1 MFVGV
6 GKGGVLR
13 KSFAYIVALINN
25 LRNYTQLTEQL
36 GDDFEDHFDD
46 EDQKEQLED
55 LLSDCNE
62 KWIEMGAE
70 CVDVLIQVIHDDIKI
85 EAAKHLFRANSIHDP
100 DYSGTFAGGQ
110 PYGHDTYYN
119 IYNHYQVLRSTIVVQ
134 GNPASQLPAPGIGV
148 LLNDDVNIIEDESRQ
163 LCAMKGASYMMTG
176 VGGLITVK
184 RSFNTK
190 YMQNKVSQC
199 AAFGS
204 DVADPM
210 FFVVF
215 SMDDSSADTVLYATV
230 TINYTVKMWELK
242 DLSST

>member
-1 MFVGV
+1 MPYVPNRRKRSFKRKRSFLSNRTYVGRTADAV
-6 GKGGVLR
+6 PQNQMSR
-13 KSFAYIVALINN
+13 Y
-25 LRNYTQLTEQL
+25 
-36 GDDFEDHFDD
+36 
-46 EDQKEQLED
+46 
-55 LLSDCNE
+55 LSDFNPFP
-62 KWIEMGAE
+62 A
-70 CVDVLIQVIHDDIKI
+70 VHYATLRYVTKI
-85 EAAKHLFRANSIHDP
+85 ALSPNQPLKAAKHLFRANSIHDP